1 MLRFVLRK
9 LIHKKWMAACLLIGN
24 ILLVSIASC
33 NPMYTEAVLQRML
46 DTRVNDYIADNN
58 RYPGAVT
65 MTGSAQ
71 RRDESEERSQRFFET
86 DALAMALPEEVGV
99 PALYQVRHFYADALR
114 LDPDVPRAIK
124 DSRTVSI
131 GFLSDMAEHV
141 TMVAGDL
148 WQKGRGEDGCYDVII
163 SQTAMA
169 SLDLL
174 LGETFTS
181 PNAVDETG
189 APLRLRVAGVFA
201 NSSDDDLYW
210 VRTPLAYR
218 GEVFLAE
225 EDFRV
230 LFLSGPNLRFALGG
244 YWYNVLDCA
253 AMRAVNVA
261 AMSEALAEAALP
273 FNGSNNFR
281 YFDYIGGIFSE
292 HLVKAEKVR
301 ATLMVLQV
309 PIFVLLAAFIFMV
322 ARQMLEM
329 EQAEIAI
336 LKSRGAGRGQIIGVY
351 LLQSAVL
358 ALAGA
363 AVGLPLGVWLC
374 QVLGSAN
381 AFLEFVSRK
390 ALDVRVNANALIFTG
405 AAVAVSILT
414 MSLPVLRYAK
424 VSIVN
429 QKQARHRRSETPLW
443 QKFGLDFALLA
454 VSLYGL
460 YSFNS
465 QKAVLAE
472 RVADGA
478 GLDPLLFLC
487 SSLFILGAGLV
498 AVRVAPIVA
507 WLIYKLGSRLWSPA
521 LYASFL
527 RVLRTRRSQGFI
539 MVFLVMTIAL
549 GMFNARAARTVNSN
563 EENRLRYLCGTDIV
577 LRESW
582 DNNADQLGENSTE
595 KLMYDEPDF
604 DRFTTLEG
612 AESVT
617 RVLITNTGAVA
628 TTSKSAKNITIMGIN
643 TREFGQTIRFQEGL
657 LPEHINVFLNAISQN
672 THAVL
677 ISRNF
682 ADYMGLKLGDSFN
695 YRSDLGQSVR
705 AVVYGIVEYWPGYN
719 SLTRSM
725 GADGQYRS
733 TEHYLIVAHLSQLQ
747 SAWGVT
753 PYHVWIRAR
762 DGDTSFIYDLIRE
775 KDLRLTYFI
784 DLSDQL
790 VSLKNDPIFQGTN
803 GILTV
808 GFIVA
813 LTLCAVGFL
822 MYWVLSIQSRALQFG
837 IFRAM
842 GMTLREILSMLINE
856 QVFISG
862 VSIATGAVVGVLASR
877 LFIPLIQISYAPVEE
892 VIPLEV
898 VNEASDAARMFGVV
912 GVMILVCMAVLGVL
926 ISRIHVSQ
934 ALKLGED

>member
-9 LIHKKWMAACLLIGN
+9 LIHKRWMAACLLIGN

-46 DTRVNDYIADNN
+46 DTRINEYITENN
-58 RYPGAVT
+58 RYPGSVT

-71 RRDESEERSQRFFET
+71 RREEGPERSQHFFEMDEFAFT
-86 DALAMALPEEVGV
+86 LPEKVGV
-99 PALYQVRHFYADALR
+99 PALYQIRHYYADAVR
-114 LDPDVPRAIK
+114 LTPDVPRSEK
-124 DSRTVSI
+124 DTRSLSV
-131 GFLSDMAEHV
+131 GFLSDMEDHV
-141 TMVAGDL
+141 ALVAGRM
-148 WQKGRGEDGCYDVII
+148 WSPGKAEDGCYETII

-169 SLDLL
+169 NLDLL
-174 LGETFTS
+174 LGESFTS
-181 PNAVDETG
+181 PNAVDELG
-189 APLRLRVAGVFA
+189 QPLRLRVVGVFA
-201 NSSDDDLYW
+201 NSAQEDLYW

-218 GEVFLAE
+218 SEIFIAE
-225 EDFRV
+225 EDFRA
-230 LFLSGPNLRFALGG
+230 LFLNDVNLHFTLTS
-244 YWYNVLDCA
+244 YWYNVLDCSV
-253 AMRAVNVA
+253 MRAVNVA
-261 AMSEALAEAALP
+261 DMNAALAAAAEP

-281 YFDYIGGIFSE
+281 YFDNIGSIFSE
-292 HLVKAEKVR
+292 YLVKAEKVR

-322 ARQMLEM
+322 AGQMLEM

-363 AVGLPLGVWLC
+363 ALGLPLGVWLC

-390 ALDVRVNANALIFTG
+390 ALDVRVNAKALIFTG
-405 AAVAVSILT
+405 AAVALSILT

-424 VSIVN
+424 VSIVG
-429 QKQARHRRSETPLW
+429 QKQARRRSDTPLW
-443 QKFGLDFALLA
+443 QKLGLDFLLLGVA
-454 VSLYGL
+454 LYGL

-465 QKAVLAE
+465 QKALLAE

-478 GLDPLLFLC
+478 SLDPLLFLC

-498 AVRVAPIVA
+498 AVRVAPLVA
-507 WLIYKLGSRLWSPA
+507 WIVFKLGGRFWSPA

-527 RVLRTRRSQGFI
+527 RVLRTKRSQGFI

-549 GMFNARAARTVNSN
+549 GMFNAHAARTVNSN
-563 EENRLRYLCGTDIV
+563 EENRLRYLCGADII
-577 LRESW
+577 LREDW
-582 DNNADQLGENSTE
+582 ENNADQLGENSTE

-604 DRFTTLEG
+604 DRYTTMEG
-612 AESVT
+612 VESVT
-617 RVLITNTGAVA
+617 KVLLTNTGSISSS
-628 TTSKSAKNITIMGIN
+628 SKSVKGITIMGVH
-643 TREFGQTIRFQEGL
+643 TREFGETVRFQNGL
-657 LPEHINVFLNAISQN
+657 LPEHINVFLNAMSQN

-677 ISRNF
+677 ISANL
-682 ADYMGLKLGDSFN
+682 AEHMGLKLGDTFN
-695 YRSDLGQSVR
+695 FRSDLGQSIR

-719 SLTRSM
+719 RYSRTM
-725 GADGQYRS
+725 GSDGVYRS

-747 SAWGVT
+747 SSWGVT
-753 PYHVWIRAR
+753 PYQVWIRTK
-762 DGDTSFIYDLIRE
+762 GDSSFIYDFILQQKISLVYFL
-775 KDLRLTYFI
+775 DLHEE
-784 DLSDQL
+784 L

-813 LTLCAVGFL
+813 LLLCAVGFL

-842 GMTLREILSMLINE
+842 GMNLREIISMLVNE

-862 VSIATGAVVGVLASR
+862 VSIATGAVVGLLASR

-898 VNEASDAARMFGVV
+898 VSDLGDSARMFGVV
-912 GVMILVCMAVLGVL
+912 GVMIVVCMTILGVL
-926 ISRIHVSQ
+926 ISRIRISQ